1 MKRSHLQ
8 IINEEIAK
16 LKVYDSVRQ
25 LVESECESYLLEKKK
40 KKKKKDSK
48 TKDTDKNTDKD
59 TNSKKNKTKKK
70 NKKAQ
75 RWEGEKDKISATKI
89 KQITNRLKNP
99 SLNLAGIAK
108 KTMPGDNATNRSML
122 YKMRDGKLAMPT
134 KLANKIFSELTQV

>member
-1 MKRSHLQ
+1 MKRSNLQ

-25 LVESECESYLLEKKK
+25 LVESECEAYLLEKKK
-40 KKKKKDSK
+40 KKESKD
-48 TKDTDKNTDKD
+48 KDADKD
-59 TNSKKNKTKKK
+59 TESKKNKSKKK

-99 SLNLAGIAK
+99 SLNLAAIAK

-122 YKMRDGKLAMPT
+122 YKMRDGKLSMPT